1 MSIKNIFKKI
11 EELEKEIL
19 GIKMAIL
26 LKDKRNIIEKD
37 EDDSIVDEV
46 RKIRKENWVKKYA
59 SS

>member
-1 MSIKNIFKKI
+1 MSIKNLFKKI

-26 LKDKRNIIEKD
+26 LKNRRNIIERD

-59 SS
+59 SL